1 MQIHPGIPIS
11 STKQSSGDLKYH
23 RYYLWVAMMLIIQ
36 GVSFHIPRGIWKYFE
51 GSRVQMVLKEK
62 ERVFPEESTE
72 AENQSE
78 TEKITKSD
86 DMIYET
92 SSSLKEDHSQVSCED
107 EKVKYDHKKMQR
119 LLNYILSKSHY
130 SYYRKLLIC
139 ELLNLGN
146 AIVQLLIM
154 DMFVG
159 FGLSSADLDI
169 LQLIRDRR
177 PFQRSE
183 AVEQMFPKISACTF
197 YSYGPSGSIVNYQAV
212 CYSINLHLKNT
223 FCA

>member
-1 MQIHPGIPIS
+1 
-11 STKQSSGDLKYH
+11 
-23 RYYLWVAMMLIIQ
+23 MLIIQ

-51 GSRVQMVLKEK
+51 GSRVQMVVKQK

-78 TEKITKSD
+78 TGKITKSD
-86 DMIYET
+86 DMIYYET
-92 SSSLKEDHSQVSCED
+92 SSSLKEDPYQVSCED
-107 EKVKYDHKKMQR
+107 EKVKYDRKKMQR
-119 LLNYILSKSHY
+119 LLNYILSNNHY

-146 AIVQLLIM
+146 AIAQLLII

-212 CYSINLHLKNT
+212 CYGINFNFKSPHFVHKTLI
-223 FCA
+223 F